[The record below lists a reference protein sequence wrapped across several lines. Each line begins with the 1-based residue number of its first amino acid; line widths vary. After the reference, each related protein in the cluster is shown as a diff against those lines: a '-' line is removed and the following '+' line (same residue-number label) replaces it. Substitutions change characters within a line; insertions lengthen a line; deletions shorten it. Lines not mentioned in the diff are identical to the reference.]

1 MAERGSEQWG
11 ETARRATI
19 DGSRRSQSR
28 SGLQWLPLAVLGL
41 GALAALL
48 LLLTEFLP
56 VATVDVASSSC
67 EVINDSNPELA
78 DRCELSGFE
87 RNGGSFILLALLVG
101 AMALG
106 AGPGRSRPAAFALIV
121 LGAVVLVW
129 ALFFDLPVTD
139 ETGVIGRN
147 FEGATGLGGPGL
159 HGRGRRRGAGGDGR
173 RAGRAR
179 GYRGRQRERSAR
191 LTFATTERRL

>member
-147 FEGATGLGGPGL
+147 FEGATASAGPGFTVEVAAGVL
-159 HGRGRRRGAGGDGR
+159 AVVAGVLGVLGAAGGD
-173 RAGRAR
+173 
-179 GYRGRQRERSAR
+179 SAEDP
-191 LTFATTERRL
+191 LPT